1 MKNHTK
7 TFPLNNT
14 KLWLMLNLCVLESIK
29 TDRFIRGYD
38 GTIIIFLIFWDI
50 LMFYKIFLS
59 PQRNEALLLVTN
71 IVHTICLV
79 SYGTT

>member
-7 TFPLNNT
+7 IFPLNNT

-50 LMFYKIFLS
+50 LMFY
-59 PQRNEALLLVTN
+59 
-71 IVHTICLV
+71 
-79 SYGTT
+79 